1 MMAGRQSNEHVAKD
15 LPENQFVKTSKKL
28 ENNVKKKKDIPK
40 IEKVQEEAVS
50 DDEEVEFDEE
60 DLAELLNSLTI
71 EDIMSFPE
79 EIQQKLITLL
89 IKENWEMTYQ

>member
-15 LPENQFVKTSKKL
+15 LSENQFVKTSKKL

-40 IEKVQEEAVS
+40 IETVQEEAVS